1 MRRKTWTMQT
11 ITSTISTTMVLVLL
25 GMVILTMLTARV
37 LSDTVKENLIVTVIM
52 EDGTPADTARKVQE
66 QLEVERYVN
75 TIKYVSPEEA
85 LQEHIE
91 GMGLDPTDFLGENP
105 FSISLELRMQPDYAC
120 NDSLEW
126 IAAELKSREGVTD
139 IIYQK
144 DLVESL
150 NRNLTRISLLLL
162 GIALLLVTVSLVLIN
177 NTVRLSVMNHRVII
191 HTMKLVG
198 AKWSF
203 IRRPFLGKAARMGVV
218 SATLATAIL
227 LICIIWATRYDSGVI
242 KFLTIKNFLVT
253 AACLYG
259 IGMSIT
265 VLCTYFSVTSSLKKR
280 QYE

>member
-1 MRRKTWTMQT
+1 MQT
-11 ITSTISTTMVLVLL
+11 LTSTISTTMVLVLL
-25 GMVILTMLTARV
+25 GMVLLTMLTAQV
-37 LSDTVKENLIVTVIM
+37 LSNSVKENLIVTIIM
-52 EDGTPADTARKVQE
+52 EDGTPADSAAKVQV
-66 QLEVERYVN
+66 QLLEEPYISS
-75 TIKYVSPEEA
+75 IKYVSPEEA
-85 LQEHIE
+85 LEEHIE

-105 FSISLELRMQPDYAC
+105 FSISLELKMRPEYAC

-126 IAAELKSREGVTD
+126 IATELKAKESVTD

-162 GIALLLVTVSLVLIN
+162 GIAMLLVTVSLVLIN

-203 IRRPFLGKAARMGVV
+203 IRRPFLGKAVRMGLI
-218 SATLATAIL
+218 SASLATIIL
-227 LICIIWATRYDSGVI
+227 LGGILWATRYDNAVT
-242 KFLTIKNFLVT
+242 KFVTIENILIT
-253 AACLYG
+253 AAGLYG
-259 IGMSIT
+259 IGITLT